1 MESIYESSTHDI
13 ADQFLAFD
21 SNKPEIINISSQIVL
36 RSEINQIIENWRKQV
51 PPGSRPSDED
61 FMSYLNNHL
70 DKKDNN
76 PSKDIKATNTK
87 YSNFECLSK
96 EFFVIQSRKNRPKS
110 STGKN
115 KIRKHPKKWNYWMQ
129 IIRDF
134 KRFLN
139 DIIENKPKK
148 FNGVNE
154 EYSNIINQNIEQK
167 KEIQDFINSEVK
179 ASVEYKEEYFS
190 KSFTFRMFLIFVED
204 FFKLSDDTDKSF
216 KDQNSTRLSK
226 HYNFSCCKIE
236 NFDLSFKHDSNG
248 LDCFSKWQKLKTW
261 TLEDAS
267 NSRKKES
274 HD

>member
-13 ADQFLAFD
+13 ADQFLALD
-21 SNKPEIINISSQIVL
+21 SNRPEIINVSNQIVL

-51 PPGSRPSDED
+51 PPGSRPYDED
-61 FMSYLNNHL
+61 FISYLNNHL

-96 EFFVIQSRKNRPKS
+96 EFFVIRSRKNRPKS
-110 STGKN
+110 LTGKN
-115 KIRKHPKKWNYWMQ
+115 KMRKHPKKWNYWMQ

-148 FNGVNE
+148 INGVNK
-154 EYSNIINQNIEQK
+154 EYAGIIKQNK
-167 KEIQDFINSEVK
+167 KEIEDFIISDVK
-179 ASVEYKEEYFS
+179 ASNEYKKEYFS
-190 KSFTFRMFLIFVED
+190 KSLIFQMFIIFVED
-204 FFKLSDDTDKSF
+204 FFKLADNTDKNF

-226 HYNFSCCKIE
+226 HYNFSCCRNE
-236 NFDLSFKHDSNG
+236 NIDGGFSHDSND
-248 LDCFSKWQKLKTW
+248 LDCYSKWQKLKKW
-261 TLEDAS
+261 TLDDAIKPS
-267 NSRKKES
+267 GTKRN
-274 HD
+274 D